1 MRTLRNPIYLLVVL
15 AQVNL
20 AAMVA
25 GLATFMGKFIERQ
38 FEQTASFS
46 NLMMGELFKEI
57 NYAFPSIPFSTLD
70 APVCVCVCIYMYI
83 YIYIC
88 VYIYIYIYIYTHTHT
103 YTHTHI
109 HTHIRGGTVHRC
121 HGSVCTSVRGHGSIR
136 IRYNREKN

>member
-38 FEQTASFS
+38 FAQTASFS

-70 APVCVCVCIYMYI
+70 APVCVCVYVYMYI
-83 YIYIC
+83 YIH
-88 VYIYIYIYIYTHTHT
+88 THTHT
-103 YTHTHI
+103 HT

-136 IRYNREKN
+136 IRYNREKNKSTMLCIFSFVLKRQ